1 MLQKTS
7 GIVLR
12 SIKYGD
18 TSLIVTIFTEV
29 FGVQAY
35 IVQGVRSS
43 SARNKAAYFQP
54 SMVLD
59 LVVYAQPGKSMQHIR
74 EYQALHIY
82 KSVTESIVKN
92 TIALFCTEVMLRIL
106 PESAPMQELFA
117 AARSFFIELDEMP
130 EQSCANAPLYFLS
143 ACSSLLGYAL
153 KGGFTAETPY
163 LDIVEGG
170 YSSHPPA
177 LPPFTGQDD
186 AQALGMLLISE
197 NLHGSATVP
206 MSADMRLRL
215 TDWYVAFMQRHAEH
229 MGNVRSLP
237 VLRSVLR

>member
-1 MLQKTS
+1 MLQKTN

-12 SIKYGD
+12 AIKYGD
-18 TSLIVTIFTEV
+18 TSLIVTIFTET

-54 SMVLD
+54 SMLLE

-82 KSVTESIVKN
+82 ASVTERIVKN
-92 TIALFCTEVMLRIL
+92 TIAMFCTEVMLRIL
-106 PESAPMQELFA
+106 PESAPMEELFM
-117 AARSFFIELDEMP
+117 AARSFLVQLDEQP
-130 EQSCANAPLYFLS
+130 EQLCANAPLYFLS
-143 ACSSLLGYAL
+143 KCSSLLGYAI
-153 KGGFTAETPY
+153 KGGFSVDTPY

-170 YSSHPPA
+170 FSSHPPS

-186 AQALGMLLISE
+186 AQSLGKLLLAE
-197 NLHGSATVP
+197 NLFDSSSVAMT
-206 MSADMRLRL
+206 AEMRVRL
-215 TDWYVAFMQRHAEH
+215 TDWYISFMQLHAEH
-229 MGNVRSLP
+229 MGNIRSLQ
-237 VLRSVLR
+237 VLRTVLR

>member
-1 MLQKTS
+1 MLQKTN

-18 TSLIVTIFTEV
+18 TSLIVSIFTEA

-35 IVQGVRSS
+35 IVQGVRSA

-54 SMVLD
+54 SMLLD
-59 LVVYAQPGKSMQHIR
+59 LVVYAQPGKSMHHIR

-82 KSVTESIVKN
+82 KSVAGSIVKN

-106 PESAPMQELFA
+106 PESAHMPELFN
-117 AARSFFIELDEMP
+117 AARSYFMLLDDVP
-130 EQSCANAPLYFLS
+130 EQSCANAPLYFL
-143 ACSSLLGYAL
+143 ATCSSLLGYAL
-153 KGGFTAETPY
+153 KGSFTPETPY

-170 YSSHPPA
+170 FSAHPPA

-186 AQALGMLLISE
+186 AQALGKLLLST
-197 NLHGSATVP
+197 NLIDSAGVP
-206 MSADMRLRL
+206 MSSDMRLRL
-215 TDWYVAFMQRHAEH
+215 TDWYIAFMQRHAEH
-229 MGNVRSLP
+229 MGNIRSLP
-237 VLRSVLR
+237 VLRSVLH